1 MYCPTGDEESL
12 RNLVTMAVATSALPM
27 VAFLYS
33 LLVWVTYFFYVEIG
47 WTNAQYLKAMFLRF
61 TVLVSSWAAVVGA
74 MSLCGT
80 CGETTISDDSRSR
93 GCLIGTIVL
102 LAVVYAGISA
112 KLILS
117 TRKKEVVGVD
127 AVPFYGSQ
135 SLQGKFMI
143 VTGANNGIGF
153 ETTRQ
158 LAAQGAT
165 IAMLCRNPKRA
176 NKAIDDIITIQ
187 EDLHAKDPSKAG
199 GIISRDQLLF
209 VPLDL
214 TDFDSIR
221 QAAKAVGQ
229 LLKERSQ
236 TTQHPSFVDALI
248 FNAGLMM
255 GIQSTT
261 KNGLETMM
269 QANHLGHF
277 LLMKL
282 MLDEGMLRT
291 KGDGTSVSKEPSRVC
306 ILTSST
312 YLFAASASGFDFS
325 DPYCSNGQRKY
336 TLFGQYSMTK
346 LANLLISKE
355 LAKRCNTGG
364 ASETETALAVFAI
377 HPGIVRTNV
386 TSNMNWYYRWPNK
399 IFAWIIAALQKT
411 PAEGAYSTV
420 YTAAAPL
427 AEIPFWKKGSYIINC
442 REQTANDYVEG
453 PSGSLDATRLW
464 EWSEEQLSE
473 GAKDDD
479 EKKEQ

>member
-1 MYCPTGDEESL
+1 MYCPSGDEESL

-33 LLVWVTYFFYVEIG
+33 LLVWVTYFVYVEIG

-93 GCLIGTIVL
+93 GCLIGTTVL

-187 EDLHAKDPSKAG
+187 EDLYAKDPSKAG

-248 FNAGLMM
+248 FNAG
-255 GIQSTT
+255 T
-261 KNGLETMM
+261 
-269 QANHLGHF
+269 F
-277 LLMKL
+277 
-282 MLDEGMLRT
+282 
-291 KGDGTSVSKEPSRVC
+291 
-306 ILTSST
+306 
-312 YLFAASASGFDFS
+312 
-325 DPYCSNGQRKY
+325 
-336 TLFGQYSMTK
+336 
-346 LANLLISKE
+346 
-355 LAKRCNTGG
+355 
-364 ASETETALAVFAI
+364 VFWGCV
-377 HPGIVRTNV
+377 H
-386 TSNMNWYYRWPNK
+386 
-399 IFAWIIAALQKT
+399 
-411 PAEGAYSTV
+411 
-420 YTAAAPL
+420 
-427 AEIPFWKKGSYIINC
+427 
-442 REQTANDYVEG
+442 
-453 PSGSLDATRLW
+453 
-464 EWSEEQLSE
+464 
-473 GAKDDD
+473 
-479 EKKEQ
+479 